1 MVPIINYKLLLAA
14 HYLKKVGDPWT
25 KQTAN
30 HGLLHFQYK
39 EMIKTEGDRL
49 L

>member
-14 HYLKKVGDPWT
+14 RYLEKVGDPWT
-25 KQTAN
+25 KQTAI

-39 EMIKTEGDRL
+39 EMIKTEDDSL